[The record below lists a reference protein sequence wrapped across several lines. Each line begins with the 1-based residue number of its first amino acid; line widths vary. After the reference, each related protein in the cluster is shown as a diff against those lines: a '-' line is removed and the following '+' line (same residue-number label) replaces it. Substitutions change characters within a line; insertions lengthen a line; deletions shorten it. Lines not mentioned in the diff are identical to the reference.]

1 MVHVGLHKVC
11 GEENAIID
19 AFYALQRSI
28 GSRLC
33 CHHCA
38 TIMQHREIK
47 MGAGVMASATEDSL
61 DERGGGGTSHMRKR
75 SLIGTPVPPPIGAVV
90 HP

>member
-1 MVHVGLHKVC
+1 MWAYTKFVEKKTQLSTRFMRFNDRLVPDC
-11 GEENAIID
+11 AAITAQQSCSIV
-19 AFYALQRSI
+19 RS
-28 GSRLC
+28 RW
-33 CHHCA
+33 
-38 TIMQHREIK
+38 
-47 MGAGVMASATEDSL
+47 GAGVMASATEDSL